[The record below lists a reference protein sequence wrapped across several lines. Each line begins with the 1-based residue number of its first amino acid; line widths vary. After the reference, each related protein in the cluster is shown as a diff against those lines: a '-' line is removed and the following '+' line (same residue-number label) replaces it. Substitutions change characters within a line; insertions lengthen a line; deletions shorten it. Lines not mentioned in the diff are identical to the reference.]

1 MVEGPD
7 VRVGR
12 ELLGSS
18 PRVLPSPR
26 RAPLASS
33 ARRTSAYVCVSSTPG
48 AKRVAPL
55 VKSGSFRSAARSR
68 TMATGG
74 LERAPALLG
83 LAERLDAPE
92 WVPDLPDRREV
103 GESSRELP
111 PPKMRSRARSYAAS
125 RTSSFL
131 SRLAFPLAA
140 LSPSRRRP
148 SRARDPL
155 APAST
160 PRGFPPAGSSLR
172 RTTTRGAG
180 PWPPIARESLSRR
193 ARARRSRRARFVA
206 ERAGRSRN
214 FLRAPSEKRS
224 NHSRAKGAG
233 HPHLAPVDFSA
244 SAVSDG
250 HFQIRFLTETLC
262 AVDAV
267 WQKFPNR

>member
-1 MVEGPD
+1 
-7 VRVGR
+7 
-12 ELLGSS
+12 
-18 PRVLPSPR
+18 
-26 RAPLASS
+26 
-33 ARRTSAYVCVSSTPG
+33 
-48 AKRVAPL
+48 
-55 VKSGSFRSAARSR
+55 
-68 TMATGG
+68 MATGG
-74 LERAPALLG
+74 LERAPAPLG

-92 WVPDLPDRREV
+92 WLPDLPDRREV

-180 PWPPIARESLSRR
+180 PSPPIARDSLSRR
-193 ARARRSRRARFVA
+193 VRARRSRRARFARACRSVA
-206 ERAGRSRN
+206 Q
-214 FLRAPSEKRS
+214 FF
-224 NHSRAKGAG
+224 SRAEPK
-233 HPHLAPVDFSA
+233 
-244 SAVSDG
+244 SDRTTAAQKMQG
-250 HFQIRFLTETLC
+250 TLWIFPLPQFGRRFQIRFLTETLC
-262 AVDAV
+262 AVAAV
-267 WQKFPNR
+267 LAKISKPQKCGPGFAGSAPTRF